1 MVRGSRVYSGMAP
14 REVPLRLST
23 NLLTL
28 MMSVVPASV
37 ACSSTPTN
45 GSAAGGSAT
54 ASAGS
59 AASSA
64 GAPTGGGASAATP
77 SSGGVVSVGGG
88 AAGAAGGTLDSAGT
102 APVGGGSDAGSG
114 GTAGSSSAGTS
125 AGGFGGTISGG
136 SSSGG
141 AGGSSAGGRLASC
154 ESAKTLKD
162 AGSCTNRLIGVALS
176 KARLG
181 EAAFIEAAQQFNYA
195 TPENEMKWDVTEPQK
210 GTFTFTDG
218 DAIVDFAEAHGMK
231 VKGHTLVWH
240 NQLPDWLTALSAT
253 ALRTAMTDHIAG
265 VMAHYKGKVIAWDVV
280 NEAYDDDGKLRNS
293 IWGQKLGASFID
305 DAFTAARAADPN
317 VKLYYNDYD
326 IESAYAKADSVYE
339 MVKSMKE
346 RNIPIDG
353 VGMQM
358 HTRTTD
364 EDPPVP
370 EFVANLERLLALGVE
385 VTLSEMDVR
394 YCDNGTDAQQKK
406 RFHDIVA
413 ACLAHTGCGAI
424 TIWGIS
430 DQYSF
435 LNDRTDLQCAGALP
449 PRPLLWDDDYQKKP
463 SFDGVMDALLGR

>member
-1 MVRGSRVYSGMAP
+1 
-14 REVPLRLST
+14 LRIST
-23 NLLTL
+23 SLLTL
-28 MMSVVPASV
+28 LMSVVPACV

-45 GSAAGGSAT
+45 ESGAAGSATSNAGSNASASAGATTGGAASAGAQSTAGTVSTGGNTNSPAGGTPGAGGSLPAGGSS
-54 ASAGS
+54 SAGS
-59 AASSA
+59 S
-64 GAPTGGGASAATP
+64 
-77 SSGGVVSVGGG
+77 G
-88 AAGAAGGTLDSAGT
+88 AAGAASTGTIGT
-102 APVGGGSDAGSG
+102 AGASGSG
-114 GTAGSSSAGTS
+114 GTGGGGG
-125 AGGFGGTISGG
+125 AGG
-136 SSSGG
+136 GG
-141 AGGSSAGGRLASC
+141 AGGSSAAC
-154 ESAKTLKD
+154 QAAKTLKD
-162 AGSCTNRLIGVALS
+162 AGSCTNRLVGVALS

-181 EAAFIEAAQQFNYA
+181 EPEFVAAAEQFNYA
-195 TPENEMKWDVTEPQK
+195 TPENEMKWDVTEPQP
-210 GTFTFTDG
+210 GQFTFTDG
-218 DAIVDFAEAHGMK
+218 DAIVDFAQAHNMK

-240 NQLPDWLTALSAT
+240 NQLPDWLTSLNAA

-280 NEAYDDDGKLRNS
+280 NEAYGDDGQLRNS

-305 DAFTAARAADPN
+305 DAFKAARAADPN

-339 MVKSMKE
+339 MVKSMKQ
-346 RNIPIDG
+346 RGIPIDG

-385 VTLSEMDVR
+385 VVLSELDVR
-394 YCDNGTDAQQKK
+394 YCENGTDEQQKK
-406 RFHDIVA
+406 RFHDIIA

-430 DQYSF
+430 DKYSF
-435 LNDRTDLQCAGALP
+435 LNDRTDLQCAGPLP
-449 PRPLLWDDDYQKKP
+449 PRPLLWNDSYEKKP